1 MFYLRLFLI
10 IVTITM
16 ILVSIMYYNFAN
28 IERFKDIKELTI
40 EFVKEDLDKLKK
52 KVEEDNSYLKD
63 NIDTNKTNID
73 RYHDNFT
80 KFINKKDTISIC
92 SPNECSQIN
101 KINKDLNIKSD
112 NINIL
117 NENDYIITKFD
128 NNEIYLG
135 GDKDINSPL
144 YIIDDNVNINRL
156 NAMDLYINSE
166 NKGQLLNINKYID
179 WIDENIEYN
188 LNKERINTENNK
200 DRVNDILKINEEI
213 QAIKTDRNNLNNK
226 IEDNIKKYESL
237 NSHYQNIQSLDT
249 KFTSKYNLLEQLIN
263 EKETCNCQ
271 DIIDDSSSSN
281 EETNRKIQE
290 LDEKIQS
297 ISDNI
302 SGTLEDFQRK
312 YNIYK
317 TSDEKVNEN
326 LFNKD
331 VKSLEEHQATF
342 NKLLL
347 AAVSLGVPREELET

>member
-40 EFVKEDLDKLKK
+40 ELVKEDLDNLKK
-52 KVEEDNSYLKD
+52 KVEKDNSYLKD
-63 NIDTNKTNID
+63 SIDTNKSNID
-73 RYHDNFT
+73 KYHDDFT

-92 SPNECSQIN
+92 SPNECSEIN

-156 NAMDLYINSE
+156 NAMNLYINSE
-166 NKGQLLNINKYID
+166 NKGQLLNINRYID

-188 LNKERINTENNK
+188 LSKERINTQNNK
-200 DRVNDILKINEEI
+200 DRINDILKINDEL
-213 QAIKTDRNNLNNK
+213 QAIKTDRNNLNEK

-249 KFTSKYNLLEQLIN
+249 KFMSKYNLLEQLIN

-271 DIIDDSSSSN
+271 DIIDNGSLS

-302 SGTLEDFQRK
+302 SDTLEDFQRK
-312 YNIYK
+312 YNTYK
-317 TSDEKVNEN
+317 TTNEKVNED

-331 VKSLEEHQATF
+331 SKTLEEHQATF
-342 NKLLL
+342 DKLLL
-347 AAVSLGVPREELET
+347 AAVSLGIPPDQLQT

>member
-52 KVEEDNSYLKD
+52 KVDEDNSYLKD

-73 RYHDNFT
+73 RYHDDFT

-92 SPNECSQIN
+92 SPDECSEIN

-144 YIIDDNVNINRL
+144 YIIDDSVNINRL

-166 NKGQLLNINKYID
+166 KKGQLLNINKYID
-179 WIDENIEYN
+179 WIDENIQYN

-200 DRVNDILKINEEI
+200 DRVKDILKINQEI
-213 QAIKTDRNNLNNK
+213 HAIKLDRDNLNEK

-249 KFTSKYNLLEQLIN
+249 KFMSKYNLLEQLIN
-263 EKETCNCQ
+263 EKETCNCN
-271 DIIDDSSSSN
+271 DIIGNGSINKDIINKSSIN
-281 EETNRKIQE
+281 EETDIKIQE
-290 LDEKIQS
+290 LDNKIEK

-302 SGTLEDFQRK
+302 SNTLEDFQKK
-312 YNIYK
+312 YKIYITGNK
-317 TSDEKVNEN
+317 ETLDEHHTIFDN
-326 LFNKD
+326 LL
-331 VKSLEEHQATF
+331 S
-342 NKLLL
+342 
-347 AAVSLGVPREELET
+347 AAVNLGVPREQLQ